1 VSVGFVSLVVPKR
14 KDKEM
19 GELEDSMNRHP
30 AGKKDDVVN
39 HPGHYTKFSVE
50 VIDITENLD
59 FLSGN
64 IVKYVV
70 RAPFKGE
77 QLQDLR
83 KAQWYLNR
91 LISKVERN
99 TK

>member
-1 VSVGFVSLVVPKR
+1 MGI
-14 KDKEM
+14 KE
-19 GELEDSMNRHP
+19 SMNRHP
-30 AGKKDDVVN
+30 AGKKEDVVN
-39 HPGHYTKFSVE
+39 RPGHYTKFAVE

-77 QLQDLR
+77 QLQDLL

-91 LISKVERN
+91 LIENVKGDN
-99 TK
+99 K

>member
-1 VSVGFVSLVVPKR
+1 
-14 KDKEM
+14 M
-19 GELEDSMNRHP
+19 GELEDAMKRHP
-30 AGKKDDVVN
+30 AGKKGDVVN
-39 HPGHYTKFSVE
+39 SPGHYTQYRVE
-50 VIDITENLD
+50 VIDLTENLD

-77 QLQDLR
+77 QLQDLL

-91 LISKVERN
+91 LISKVQGEN
-99 TK
+99 K